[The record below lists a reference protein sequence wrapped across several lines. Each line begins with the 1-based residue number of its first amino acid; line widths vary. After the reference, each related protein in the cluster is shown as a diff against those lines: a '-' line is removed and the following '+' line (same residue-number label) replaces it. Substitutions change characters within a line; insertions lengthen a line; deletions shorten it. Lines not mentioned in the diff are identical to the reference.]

1 MLSFRPNQKQLED
14 QLQRREF
21 ITLIGGASLA
31 GQWVA
36 HAQQAD
42 TPVIGYLSSRSEA
55 VERPMLSVF
64 RQGLAGT
71 GYAEGRNVAIE
82 FQWAD
87 GDPERLR
94 PLAEDFVRRRVA
106 VIVAAGGDTSILAAK
121 GTTSTIPIVMNSG
134 GDPVRLGLIASL
146 NRPGGNVTGIN
157 SFRGDLLPKQLGLL
171 HELVPK
177 VSLLGALFPSGPST
191 EAAIANIRNTARAIG
206 VRIIDLT
213 ATTDAQIEAAFP
225 TFTAHGAGAV
235 LVNASPFF
243 ASRQDKLVALAARY
257 ALPTMYFRREMVDAG
272 GLISYGSDSTDGY
285 HTMGVYAGRILRGER
300 PAELPV
306 VQPTKFEL
314 VLNRKTASALGLD
327 IPLSV
332 LDIVNEVIE

>member
-1 MLSFRPNQKQLED
+1 M
-14 QLQRREF
+14 QRREF

-36 HAQQAD
+36 HAQQAG
-42 TPVIGYLSSRSEA
+42 TPEIGYLSGRSEA
-55 VERPMLSVF
+55 VERPMLSAF

-71 GYAEGRNVAIE
+71 GYAEGRNVTIE

-106 VIVAAGGDTSILAAK
+106 VIVAAGGENSILAAK
-121 GTTSTIPIVMNSG
+121 GATSTIPIVMNSG
-134 GDPVRLGLIASL
+134 GDPVRLGLVASL
-146 NRPGGNVTGIN
+146 NRPGGNVTGVN
-157 SFRGDLLPKQLGLL
+157 SFLGDLLPKQLGLL

-177 VSLLGALFPSGPST
+177 ASLLGALFSSGPST
-191 EAAIANIRNTARAIG
+191 EAAIANIHNAARAIG
-206 VRIIDLT
+206 VRVIDLT

-225 TFTAHGAGAV
+225 TFAAYGAGAV

-243 ASRQDKLVALAARY
+243 VTRQDKLVALAARY

-272 GLISYGSDSTDGY
+272 GLISYGSDSADGY
-285 HTMGVYAGRILRGER
+285 RTMGVYTGRILRGEK
-300 PAELPV
+300 PADLPV

-314 VLNRKTASALGLD
+314 VVNRKTASALGLD
-327 IPLSV
+327 IPRSV
-332 LDIVNEVIE
+332 LAIVNEVIE